1 MFVSHSRASTF
12 RGAATVNL
20 TTPEWNFV
28 SAPETASRTNSRR
41 PCRIFR
47 SASGTDA
54 EAPRWT
60 CEFLCTGRRDWWWC
74 VFADDDEG
82 CSPFAGSSDCASF
95 AVSDLPPLAIGSVWN
110 DTAVRTPDSEPVR
123 PVFAVVSSVSP
134 PARTK
139 PRGVA
144 SRLAGTDTVGS
155 RVPPALPPTVPS
167 TPLPASNAR
176 RSRRRDARVPLS
188 AVPPVE
194 GVAVAT
200 IDVVRASPT
209 RSTLRAPRRDEAF
222 RIGRD
227 EADADA
233 DALRI
238 VVVDAVDVDATQ
250 ARAGAAAQNATMQ
263 LVATN

>member
-1 MFVSHSRASTF
+1 
-12 RGAATVNL
+12 
-20 TTPEWNFV
+20 
-28 SAPETASRTNSRR
+28 
-41 PCRIFR
+41 
-47 SASGTDA
+47 
-54 EAPRWT
+54 
-60 CEFLCTGRRDWWWC
+60 
-74 VFADDDEG
+74 
-82 CSPFAGSSDCASF
+82 
-95 AVSDLPPLAIGSVWN
+95 
-110 DTAVRTPDSEPVR
+110 
-123 PVFAVVSSVSP
+123 
-134 PARTK
+134 
-139 PRGVA
+139 
-144 SRLAGTDTVGS
+144 
-155 RVPPALPPTVPS
+155 
-167 TPLPASNAR
+167 
-176 RSRRRDARVPLS
+176 VPLS

-250 ARAGAAAQNATMQ
+250 ARAGAAAQNATTQ